1 MGKFSKTKLFKTSAI
16 VIFFALLAVWNPVR
30 FFDPVR
36 GGFLYVASPVQKAVY
51 SFSAGLGEMR
61 DFLMSIGQLKDENN
75 DLLTQQQL
83 LLSENAQL
91 NDLKRENDDLRNQLG
106 LLPRSAYD
114 LAAASIIGQ
123 DPDGLG
129 NWIEIDKGSD
139 DGIRAGMVVVVSKGI
154 LVGKIQ
160 QVSATT
166 SHVTLLTNPES
177 TINVTTASNDTHGV
191 ARGQYGLGIIFDM
204 ILQSDTVSAGD
215 EVITSGIG
223 GTVPSGLY
231 VGTVQEV
238 HPSADHLF
246 QQATIKSPLQISKLE
261 FVFVIKKSL

>member
-1 MGKFSKTKLFKTSAI
+1 MGKFSKTKLFKTLI
-16 VIFFALLAVWNPVR
+16 LVFLFAVLAAWNPVR
-30 FFDPVR
+30 FFDPLR
-36 GGFLYVASPVQKAVY
+36 SGFSYVASPVQKAAY
-51 SFSAGLGEMR
+51 SFSAGLGGLR
-61 DFLMSIGQLKDENN
+61 DFLISIGQLKNEND

-106 LLPRSAYD
+106 LLPRDTYD
-114 LAAASIIGQ
+114 LAAASVIGQ

-139 DGIRAGMVVVVSKGI
+139 DGIREGMIVVVSKGI
-154 LVGKIQ
+154 LVGKIR
-160 QVSATT
+160 QVSPKT
-166 SHVTLLTNPES
+166 SQVTLLTNPES

-223 GTVPSGLY
+223 RTAPSGLY

-246 QQATIKSPLQISKLE
+246 QQATIKSPLQISQLE
-261 FVFVIKKSL
+261 FVFVIKKNL